1 MKRAKCLRA
10 AVVFDKSGTILKPC
24 RVVLD
29 IHKNEVLFHVN
40 TLKFVLEI
48 GGYLVN
54 IKGASI
60 GIKRGGI
67 KIGKVICSSSSA
79 PPRIS
84 NEILRRNDVLN
95 ALKRVLVEAK
105 RHCGS
110 EVGTCAALI
119 VDKFACP
126 THAVGL
132 GGVLYEDVRETVET
146 IRGTDD
152 DVFLATG
159 NCRESTLKCAKILG
173 IDKRFVIADASPK
186 EKMDFVKKLR
196 RFYGLVVMVGN
207 DVNDLPAMREADISI
222 LVKRDPSDVM
232 EKMLFEVDHLVE
244 SLREVPK
251 IISEIR
257 RSVSF
262 STFDLKAHQ

>member
-29 IHKNEVLFHVN
+29 LQKNETLFHVN

-48 GGYLVN
+48 GGHLVN
-54 IKGASI
+54 IKGAI
-60 GIKRGGI
+60 NEIKRDSI
-67 KIGKVICSSSSA
+67 KIGKVICSSSHVL
-79 PPRIS
+79 PRIS
-84 NEILRRNDVLN
+84 NEILGQNNVLN

-119 VDKFACP
+119 VDRFGRP

-132 GGVLYEDVRETVET
+132 GGILYEDVRETVET
-146 IRGTDD
+146 IRGSDD
-152 DVFLATG
+152 DVFIATG
-159 NCRESTLKCAKILG
+159 NCRESTLKCARILG

-207 DVNDLPAMREADISI
+207 DINDLPAMREADLSI
-222 LVKRDPSDVM
+222 LVKRDPSDVT
-232 EKMLFEVDHLVE
+232 EDILFKVDHLVS
-244 SLREVPK
+244 SLKEVPK
-251 IISEIR
+251 IISEIKR
-257 RSVSF
+257 DVS
-262 STFDLKAHQ
+262 